1 MAPRETPQDNND
13 RNERVRFFLLCKNY
27 ASHLPKPKLPNREA
41 TTSLA
46 TKTRTTKARRPWRR
60 RMRRCRRRSRQWKAR
75 SKTWISK
82 TRSCSK
88 SRLDFAD
95 RARLNLCALQSRGG
109 GPEQPV
115 GPDVAPHQEHG
126 QRHGQR
132 LCVGSVHPVLPRGT
146 GSNKVSCLRGNCG
159 HTPDLFYFF
168 QKQIFNRRGGHRRGG
183 RNVCLLCNG
192 TAALILLC
200 HLL

>member
-109 GPEQPV
+109 GPERAV
-115 GPDVAPHQEHG
+115 GPNVAAHQEHG

>member
-46 TKTRTTKARRPWRR
+46 VTRTTKAWPWRR
-60 RMRRCRRRSRQWKAR
+60 RMQRCRRRSRQWKAR

-109 GPEQPV
+109 GPERAV
-115 GPDVAPHQEHG
+115 GPNVAAHQEHG